1 MINNITQVRRES
13 YLPLDHGEYKMAS
26 VTKTNGVNVIA
37 GNGLGPNTRIL
48 SLSKTAIT
56 TTAIA
61 DLNAVVAA
69 MTAGGV
75 AGTDDAVS
83 IAGVAHTSTGVAH
96 VAVQGTGVLTPG
108 ADYRGVTGVTA
119 ALVAAFTD

>member
-1 MINNITQVRRES
+1 
-13 YLPLDHGEYKMAS
+13 MAT
-26 VTKTNGVNVIA
+26 VAKVNGVNVIA
-37 GNGLGPNTRIL
+37 GNGLGPQTRII
-48 SLSKTAIT
+48 SLSKAAIT

-61 DLNAVVAA
+61 DLNAVVEA

-75 AGTDDAVS
+75 KGTDDAVS
-83 IAGVAHTSTGVAH
+83 IAGVAHTSSGVAH

-119 ALVAAFTD
+119 ALVATFTD

>member
-1 MINNITQVRRES
+1 
-13 YLPLDHGEYKMAS
+13 MAS

-37 GNGLGPNTRIL
+37 GNGLGPQTRII

-61 DLNAVVAA
+61 DLNAVVEA

-75 AGTDDAVS
+75 KGTDDAVS
-83 IAGVAHTSTGVAH
+83 IAGVAHTATGVAH
-96 VAVQGTGVLTPG
+96 IAVQGTGVLTPG

-119 ALVAAFTD
+119 ALVATFTD

>member
-1 MINNITQVRRES
+1 
-13 YLPLDHGEYKMAS
+13 MAS
-26 VTKTNGVNVIA
+26 VTKTNGVNVVE
-37 GNGLGPNTRIL
+37 GNGLGPVTRII

-61 DLNAVVAA
+61 DLNAVVEA

-75 AGTDDAVS
+75 AGTDDAVT
-83 IAGVAHTSTGVAH
+83 IAGVDHTSADVAH

-108 ADYRGVTGVTA
+108 AAYRGVTGVTA
-119 ALVAAFTD
+119 ALVATVED

>member
-1 MINNITQVRRES
+1 
-13 YLPLDHGEYKMAS
+13 MAS

-48 SLSKTAIT
+48 SLSKTGISGGA
-56 TTAIA
+56 AIA

-69 MTAGGV
+69 LTAGGV

-83 IAGVAHTSTGVAH
+83 ITGVDYTSANVAH
-96 VAVQGTGVLTPG
+96 VAVQGTGVLTAG
-108 ADYRGVTGVTA
+108 ADYRGVTGVTMA
-119 ALVAAFTD
+119 VVATFTD

>member
-1 MINNITQVRRES
+1 
-13 YLPLDHGEYKMAS
+13 MAS
-26 VTKTNGVNVIA
+26 FAKVNGVNVIA
-37 GNGLGPNTRIL
+37 GNGLGPVTRIL
-48 SLSKTAIT
+48 SLTKANIT

-75 AGTDDAVS
+75 KGVDDAVS
-83 IAGVAHTSTGVAH
+83 ISGVDHTSTGVAH

-108 ADYRGVTGVTA
+108 AAYHGVAGVTA
-119 ALVAAFTD
+119 ALVTTFTD

>member
-1 MINNITQVRRES
+1 
-13 YLPLDHGEYKMAS
+13 MAS
-26 VTKTNGVNVIA
+26 VTKVNGVNVIA

-48 SLSKTAIT
+48 SLTKANIT
-56 TTAIA
+56 TSAIA
-61 DLNAVVAA
+61 DLNSVVAA

-75 AGTDDAVS
+75 AGTDDAVT
-83 IAGVAHTSTGVAH
+83 IAGVAHTSSGVAH

-119 ALVAAFTD
+119 ALVAEFVD

>member
-1 MINNITQVRRES
+1 
-13 YLPLDHGEYKMAS
+13 MAE
-26 VTKTNGVNVIA
+26 VTKVNGVNVIA
-37 GNGLGPNTRIL
+37 GNGLGPQTRII

-61 DLNAVVAA
+61 DLNSVVEA

-75 AGTDDAVS
+75 KGTDDAVS

-119 ALVAAFTD
+119 ALVAEFDL

>member
-1 MINNITQVRRES
+1 
-13 YLPLDHGEYKMAS
+13 MAE
-26 VTKTNGVNVIA
+26 VTKVNGVNVIA
-37 GNGLGPNTRIL
+37 GNGLGPVTRII
-48 SLSKTAIT
+48 SLTKAAIT

-75 AGTDDAVS
+75 KGTDDAVS
-83 IAGVAHTSTGVAH
+83 IAGVDHTATGVAH

-119 ALVAAFTD
+119 ALVATFTD

>member
-1 MINNITQVRRES
+1 MATQAKV
-13 YLPLDHGEYKMAS
+13 
-26 VTKTNGVNVIA
+26 NGVNVIP
-37 GNGLGPNTRIL
+37 GNGLGPVTRII

-75 AGTDDAVS
+75 AGTDDAVT
-83 IAGVAHTSTGVAH
+83 IAGVAHTATGVAH
-96 VAVQGTGVLTPG
+96 IAVQGTGVLTPG

-119 ALVAAFTD
+119 ALVATFTD

>member
-1 MINNITQVRRES
+1 
-13 YLPLDHGEYKMAS
+13 MAS

-37 GNGLGPNTRIL
+37 GNGLGPNTRII
-48 SLSKTAIT
+48 SLTKAAIT

-61 DLNAVVAA
+61 DLNAAVAA
-69 MTAGGV
+69 LTAGGV
-75 AGTDDAVS
+75 KGTDDAVS
-83 IAGVAHTSTGVAH
+83 IAGVAHTATGVAH

-119 ALVAAFTD
+119 ALVATFTD

>member
-1 MINNITQVRRES
+1 
-13 YLPLDHGEYKMAS
+13 MAT
-26 VTKTNGVNVIA
+26 VTKVNGVNVIP
-37 GNGLGPNTRIL
+37 GNGLGPVTRII

-61 DLNAVVAA
+61 DLNAVVEA

-75 AGTDDAVS
+75 KGTDDAVS
-83 IAGVAHTSTGVAH
+83 IAGVAYTTADVAH

-108 ADYRGVTGVTA
+108 AAYRGVTGVTA
-119 ALVAAFTD
+119 ALVATFTD